1 MFQKF
6 ILAFFLF
13 LVFCSSAISQQNYWL
28 GFRDSLHQN
37 IPGQWKVFEDS
48 VQRNFYLD
56 SLIQKAWEEGFLGA
70 AFDRILDKG
79 DSLWV
84 EFYQGPKILQI
95 QLKQGNLPGE
105 LKTIPK
111 EPLDFKEVNQLFLA
125 VLEEAENIGF
135 PFASV
140 RLDSLKRRGEELSA
154 ILDLNLGPEI
164 RWDSLQI
171 EGGSATKE
179 SYLQRLSRIEIGTSF
194 SQKELEEA
202 SKRISR
208 SPYFRLAGPPK
219 IDFRLQ
225 KASPVFRLNDRNSNV
240 LDGVLG
246 VLPNENEP
254 GKVLITGQLDLE
266 LYHLGGKG
274 RDVSVHWQRFNELTQ
289 RLEIEAKESFVFGSG
304 LDVFGEFSLL
314 KQDTSFIN
322 RRLGVHFGYQ
332 TKSPFY
338 FDFFVRRQAGDLIST
353 VAFSE
358 ITEFPETADFRWSE
372 YGVHVRLDLLDD
384 AIAPRKGAKIEVG
397 FSAGN
402 KEILQNTGIPEEVYQ
417 GLDLRTPQYSL
428 IGKFEKHFYL
438 KRSWGIY
445 WAAAAGTIR
454 NENLL
459 QNDLYR
465 LGGLQTIRGFN
476 ENFFFARD
484 YFYMNLEPRLF
495 FGENSFL
502 FLFSDWGFLENPYF
516 AESLE
521 TPLSFGSG
529 ISFETDSGVFRFVYA
544 VGKTKE
550 QPLSLQ
556 FSKIHFGYLVRF

>member
-6 ILAFFLF
+6 LSAFFLF
-13 LVFCSSAISQQNYWL
+13 FILCSSAFSQHGYWL
-28 GFRDSLHQN
+28 SWRDSLDRDTSGN
-37 IPGQWKVFEDS
+37 WKVFEDS

-56 SLIQKAWEEGFLGA
+56 SLVQVAWEEGYLGA
-70 AFDRILDKG
+70 AIDRLEDQG

-84 EFYQGPKILQI
+84 KFYQGPKIQQI
-95 QLKQGNLPGE
+95 RLKQGNLS
-105 LKTIPK
+105 KDFVQISSA
-111 EPLDFKEVNQLFLA
+111 PLNFTEVNQLFLD
-125 VLEEAENIGF
+125 VLKEAENTGF
-135 PFASV
+135 PFASI
-140 RLDSLKRRGEELSA
+140 RLDSLQRQGEELSA
-154 ILDLNLGPEI
+154 SLKISLGPEI
-164 RWDSLQI
+164 RWDTLQI
-171 EGGSATKE
+171 EGNSVTKE
-179 SYLQRLSRIEIGTSF
+179 KYLQRLSRLEIGAPF
-194 SQKELEEA
+194 SQNELEQA
-202 SKRISR
+202 TKRVGR
-208 SPYFRLAGPPK
+208 SPYFRLGGAPK

-225 KASPVFRLNDRNSNV
+225 KASPVFQLSDRNSNV
-240 LDGVLG
+240 LDGILG
-246 VLPNENEP
+246 VLPNENQP

-289 RLEIEAKESFVFGSG
+289 RLDLEAKESFVFGSG
-304 LDVFGEFSLL
+304 LDVAAEFSLL

-332 TKSPFY
+332 SKSPLY
-338 FDFFVRRQAGDLIST
+338 FDFFLRRQAGDLIST
-353 VAFSE
+353 VAYNE
-358 ITEFPETADFRWSE
+358 VTELPETADFRWSE
-372 YGVHVRLDLLDD
+372 YGLHVTLDLLDD
-384 AIAPRKGAKIEVG
+384 VIAPRKGVKIELG
-397 FSAGN
+397 LSAGN
-402 KEILQNTGIPEEVYQ
+402 KEILQNTGIPEEAYQ

-428 IGKFEKHFYL
+428 KGKIEKHFYL
-438 KRSWGIY
+438 KRNWGIY
-445 WAAAAGTIR
+445 WGAAAGMIR

-465 LGGLQTIRGFN
+465 LGGLQSIRGFN

-495 FGENSFL
+495 LGENSFL
-502 FLFSDWGFLENPYF
+502 FLFSDLGLLENPYF
-516 AESLE
+516 ADSIEQA
-521 TPLSFGSG
+521 LSIGSG